1 MEKISE
7 AVVGKVKAEAQNL
20 ITEAEEKAQEE
31 IEKAKK
37 QREIKLEER
46 KRRMLEEAG
55 EEAAR
60 IIAQGSIKGRQK
72 LLSTKTDIIDKIIER
87 VEKTLSETASDKNHL
102 LSLIREAMSGLSTD
116 KGRIYVSPK
125 DIDTVQA
132 LLKGNKELSSK
143 IEEVKEFDCTGGVIA
158 EDIEGKFRIDN
169 TYETRLEMLLP
180 KLLPEIS
187 KELFEVGV

>member
-7 AVVGKVKAEAQNL
+7 AVVDKVKAEGQGF
-20 ITEAEEKAQEE
+20 IDEAEKEAQGE
-31 IEKAKK
+31 IDKAKK
-37 QREIKLEER
+37 QREVKLEEKKR
-46 KRRMLEEAG
+46 KMLAEAQ

-72 LLSTKTDIIDKIIER
+72 LSSTKADIIDKIIER
-87 VEKTLSETASDKNHL
+87 VKKTLSESASDKNHL
-102 LSLIREAMSGLSTD
+102 VSLIKEAMTGLGTD

-125 DIDTVQA
+125 DIDAVQA
-132 LLKGNKELSSK
+132 LLKGNKELSGK
-143 IEEVKEFDCTGGVIA
+143 IEEVKEFDCMGGVIA

-180 KLLPEIS
+180 KLLPEMN
-187 KELFEVGV
+187 KELFE

>member
-87 VEKTLSETASDKNHL
+87 VKKTLSETASDKNHL

-180 KLLPEIS
+180 S
-187 KELFEVGV
+187 YYQR

>member
-7 AVVGKVKAEAQNL
+7 AVVDKVKAEGQGF
-20 ITEAEEKAQEE
+20 IDEAEKEAQGE
-31 IEKAKK
+31 IDKAKK
-37 QREIKLEER
+37 QREVKLEEKKR
-46 KRRMLEEAG
+46 KMLAEAQ

-72 LLSTKTDIIDKIIER
+72 LSSAKADIIDKIIER
-87 VEKTLSETASDKNHL
+87 VKKTLSESASDKNHL
-102 LSLIREAMSGLSTD
+102 VSLIKEAMTGLGTD

-125 DIDTVQA
+125 DIDAVQA
-132 LLKGNKELSSK
+132 LLKGNKELSGK
-143 IEEVKEFDCTGGVIA
+143 IEEVKEFDCMGGVIA

-180 KLLPEIS
+180 KLLPEMN
-187 KELFEVGV
+187 KELFE

>member
-20 ITEAEEKAQEE
+20 ITGAEEKAQEE

-37 QREIKLEER
+37 QREIRLGEE

-87 VEKTLSETASDKNHL
+87 VKKTLSQTASDKNHL
-102 LSLIREAMSGLSTD
+102 LSLIKEAMNGLGTD

-125 DIDTVQA
+125 DIDMVQA

-143 IEEVKEFDCTGGVIA
+143 IEEVKEFDCMGGVIA

-180 KLLPEIS
+180 KLLPEIG

>member
-7 AVVGKVKAEAQNL
+7 AVVGKVRVEAQS
-20 ITEAEEKAQEE
+20 IIKEAEEKAQVE

-37 QREIKLEER
+37 QRETKLEEGKR
-46 KRRMLEEAG
+46 KILGEAE

-60 IIAQGSIKGRQK
+60 ILAQASIKARQE
-72 LLSTKTDIIDKIIER
+72 LLRMKADIIAKIIED
-87 VEKTLSETASDKNHL
+87 VKKTLSGIASDESHH
-102 LSLIREAMSGLSTD
+102 LSLIKEAMDGLGVD

-125 DIDTVQA
+125 NVSSVQKF
-132 LLKGNKELSSK
+132 LEGDEELANR
-143 IEEVKEFDCTGGVIA
+143 IMEVKEFNCTGGVIA
-158 EDIEGKFRIDN
+158 ENIEGKYRIDN

-187 KELFEVGV
+187 KELFEAL

>member
-1 MEKISE
+1 MEKISD
-7 AVVGKVKAEAQNL
+7 AVVDKVKAEAQSL
-20 ITEAEEKAQEE
+20 IMEAEKESQEE
-31 IEKAKK
+31 IDKAKR
-37 QREIKLEER
+37 QREIKLGEE

-72 LLSTKTDIIDKIIER
+72 VSIAKADIIDKIIER
-87 VEKTLSETASDKNHL
+87 VKKTLPETASDKNHL
-102 LSLIREAMSGLSTD
+102 LSLIKEAMSGLGTD

-125 DIDTVQA
+125 DIDMVQA
-132 LLKGNKELSSK
+132 LLKGNKKLSSK

-180 KLLPEIS
+180 KLLPEIG

>member
-1 MEKISE
+1 MEKISK
-7 AVVGKVKAEAQNL
+7 AVVDKVKAEAQSL
-20 ITEAEEKAQEE
+20 IEEAEKEAQGE
-31 IEKAKK
+31 IDKAKK
-37 QREIKLEER
+37 QREIKLEEK
-46 KRRMLEEAG
+46 KRRMLAEAE

-72 LLSTKTDIIDKIIER
+72 VSSTKADIIDKIIER
-87 VEKTLSETASDKNHL
+87 VKKTLSETASDKNHL
-102 LSLIREAMSGLSTD
+102 LSLIEEAMNGLGTD

-125 DIDTVQA
+125 DIDAVQV

-180 KLLPEIS
+180 KLLPEMN

>member
-1 MEKISE
+1 MEKIGK
-7 AVVGKVKAEAQNL
+7 AVVDKVRAEAQNL
-20 ITEAEEKAQEE
+20 IMEAEKESQEE
-31 IEKAKK
+31 IDKAKK
-37 QREIKLEER
+37 QREIKLGEE

-72 LLSTKTDIIDKIIER
+72 LSSTKADIIDKIIER
-87 VEKTLSETASDKNHL
+87 VKKTLPEAASDKNHL
-102 LSLIREAMSGLSTD
+102 LSLIKEAMSGLGTD

-125 DIDTVQA
+125 DIDMVQA
-132 LLKGNKELSSK
+132 LLKGNKKLSSK

-158 EDIEGKFRIDN
+158 EDIAGKFRIDN

-180 KLLPEIS
+180 KLLPEIG
-187 KELFEVGV
+187 KELFE

>member
-1 MEKISE
+1 MEKISD
-7 AVVGKVKAEAQNL
+7 AVVDKVKAEAQSL
-20 ITEAEEKAQEE
+20 IMEAEKESQEE
-31 IEKAKK
+31 IDKAKR
-37 QREIKLEER
+37 QREIKLGEE

-72 LLSTKTDIIDKIIER
+72 LLSTKADIIDRIIER
-87 VEKTLSETASDKNHL
+87 VKKTLPETASDKNHL
-102 LSLIREAMSGLSTD
+102 LSLIKEAMSGLGTD

-125 DIDTVQA
+125 DIDMVQA
-132 LLKGNKELSSK
+132 LLNGNKELSSK

-180 KLLPEIS
+180 KLLPEIG

>member
-7 AVVGKVKAEAQNL
+7 AVVDKVKAEAQNL
-20 ITEAEEKAQEE
+20 ITEAEGKAQEE

-37 QREIKLEER
+37 QWEIKLEER

-72 LLSTKTDIIDKIIER
+72 LSSTKADIIDKIIER
-87 VEKTLSETASDKNHL
+87 VKKTLLQTASDKNHL
-102 LSLIREAMSGLSTD
+102 LSLIKEAMNGLGTD
-116 KGRIYVSPK
+116 KGRIYVSHK
-125 DIDTVQA
+125 DIGAVKA

-143 IEEVKEFDCTGGVIA
+143 IEEVKEFDCMGGVIA

-180 KLLPEIS
+180 KLLPEIG
-187 KELFEVGV
+187 KELFEVSV

>member
-87 VEKTLSETASDKNHL
+87 VKKTLSETASDKNHL

-125 DIDTVQA
+125 DIDAVQA

-180 KLLPEIS
+180 KLLPEIG

>member
-7 AVVGKVKAEAQNL
+7 AVVGKVRVEAQS
-20 ITEAEEKAQEE
+20 IIKAAEEKAQIE

-37 QREIKLEER
+37 QRETKLEEGKR
-46 KRRMLEEAG
+46 KMLEEAE

-60 IIAQGSIKGRQK
+60 ILAQASIKARQE
-72 LLSTKTDIIDKIIER
+72 LLRMKADIIAKIIED
-87 VEKTLSETASDKNHL
+87 VKKTLSGIASDESHR
-102 LSLIREAMSGLSTD
+102 LSLIKEAMDGLGVD

-125 DIDTVQA
+125 DVSSVQKF
-132 LLKGNKELSSK
+132 LEGDEELANR
-143 IEEVKEFDCTGGVIA
+143 IMEVKEFNCTGGVIA
-158 EDIEGKFRIDN
+158 ENIEGKYRIDN

-187 KELFEVGV
+187 KELFEAL

>member
-7 AVVGKVKAEAQNL
+7 AVVDKVRAEAQNL
-20 ITEAEEKAQEE
+20 IMEAEKESQEE
-31 IEKAKK
+31 IDKAKK
-37 QREIKLEER
+37 QREIKLGEE

-72 LLSTKTDIIDKIIER
+72 LSIAKADIIDKIIER
-87 VEKTLSETASDKNHL
+87 VKKRLPETASDKNHL
-102 LSLIREAMSGLSTD
+102 LSLIKEAMSGLGTD

-125 DIDTVQA
+125 DIDMVQT
-132 LLKGNKELSSK
+132 LLKGNKKLSSK

-180 KLLPEIS
+180 KLLPEIG